1 MRNIRLCVIDL
12 ICLVQLANVE
22 RRLAK
27 RGLQGNFACARI
39 FYRAATEELRACVAE
54 SSSSNTEHTPQHAS
68 AQAAGTA
75 AQKHVQHS
83 SNVDLQ
89 AQQHLATPAAESR
102 AALGHKQAEHL
113 AGNTESLAAI
123 NAAPSPQSDLVKGLQ
138 SWARMEGFLGYL
150 PLPFCYS

>member
-1 MRNIRLCVIDL
+1 MIDL

-54 SSSSNTEHTPQHAS
+54 SSTSNTEHSPQHAS

-89 AQQHLATPAAESR
+89 AQQHLATPAADAESR
-102 AALGHKQAEHL
+102 AALGHKQAEHH

-123 NAAPSPQSDLVKGLQ
+123 NGAPSPQSDLVKGLQ